1 MVFERIV
8 FWLRGGVL
16 ASTLSGWFDWQN
28 PLLVSYLTDTALSIS
43 DLHNPYQVLLTSS
56 VSHGTECILDI
67 IGPRLVSSFILFA

>member
-8 FWLRGGVL
+8 FWLCGGVL
-16 ASTLSGWFDWQN
+16 ASTLGGWFDWQN

-56 VSHGTECILDI
+56 VSHGTKCILDI